1 LVVVR
6 RVIKLK
12 KKVMM
17 LVVFYCMLF
26 VFSNVYVIP
35 MLFPFG
41 WISVEVYVIINIA
54 LVLMVSTVY
63 LDELERKRDE
73 LR

>member
-1 LVVVR
+1 MVV
-6 RVIKLK
+6 KLK
-12 KKVMM
+12 KTVIM
-17 LVVFYCMLF
+17 LVALYCMLF
-26 VFSNVYVIP
+26 VFFNVYVIP

-41 WISVEVYVIINIA
+41 WISIEVYVIINIA